1 MATVYL
7 AEELHPRRK
16 VAIKIMSPELAGD
29 ILRER
34 FIREVEMVSTLTH
47 PHIVPVFSAGDV
59 DGMLYYVM
67 PFIDG
72 SSLRQPLIEKS
83 LTSIDD
89 VLRIAAE
96 IGGALEYAHNR
107 GIVHRDI
114 KPENVLFAGGH
125 ALVADFGIARGVGG
139 VGTNI
144 TMPGAPIGTPLYMAP
159 EQWAGSGEIDG
170 RAEGDVGEVGRFVF
184 GDHAVAVKIDKRS
197 SN

>member
-29 ILRER
+29 LLRER

-96 IGGALEYAHNR
+96 IGSA
-107 GIVHRDI
+107 GIVR
-114 KPENVLFAGGH
+114 NA
-125 ALVADFGIARGVGG
+125 AA
-139 VGTNI
+139 
-144 TMPGAPIGTPLYMAP
+144 
-159 EQWAGSGEIDG
+159 
-170 RAEGDVGEVGRFVF
+170 
-184 GDHAVAVKIDKRS
+184 
-197 SN
+197 

>member
-29 ILRER
+29 LLRER

-72 SSLRQPLIEKS
+72 SSLRQPLTEKS
-83 LTSIDD
+83 LTNIDD
-89 VLRIAAE
+89 VLRIAEE

-159 EQWAGSGEIDG
+159 EQC
-170 RAEGDVGEVGRFVF
+170 
-184 GDHAVAVKIDKRS
+184 
-197 SN
+197 